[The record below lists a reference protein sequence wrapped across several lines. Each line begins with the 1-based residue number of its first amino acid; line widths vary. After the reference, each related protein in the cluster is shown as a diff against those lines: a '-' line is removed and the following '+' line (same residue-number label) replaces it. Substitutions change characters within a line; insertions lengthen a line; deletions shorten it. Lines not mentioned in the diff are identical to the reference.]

1 MWDAAKASQI
11 WDVEDFRSR
20 NRGGYGVIVI
30 FDRVRDAPIAH
41 VPACRHVTEDRVAL
55 KMIEMDGKNG
65 RYWWFERFGDAQR
78 ELGAR
83 RCAHCG
89 LAAQPD
95 RRFG

>member
-1 MWDAAKASQI
+1 MWDAAKANQI
-11 WDVEDFRSR
+11 WDVDDFRR
-20 NRGGYGVIVI
+20 RKLGGHGVIVI

-41 VPACRHVTEDRVAL
+41 VPACRYVTENRFAL

-65 RYWWFERFGDAQR
+65 RYWWFERFADAQR

-89 LAAQPD
+89 
-95 RRFG
+95 